1 MARGSRNSA
10 RGYPDCVSGRHE
22 ATSAS
27 KWKLLVQNDP
37 RYVGMIY
44 LRELQLISDMQIA
57 P

>member
-22 ATSAS
+22 ATSAF

-37 RYVGMIY
+37 RYVGMID
-44 LRELQLISDMQIA
+44 LCELQLISDMQIA